1 MNIVRPYQPAVVT
14 RLAGLILIATLCAI
28 AVYPQAQPKEIA
40 VTIDDLPLNGPR
52 FELARLRLMTS
63 KLLAGIKSNHI
74 PVVGFVNESLL
85 YVPGE
90 TDARIALLRSWADAG
105 VDLGNHTFAH
115 VGFKDTSLADYEA
128 DFVRGESITRSILKD
143 KGRRPEYFRHP
154 FLQMGPTK
162 EIEQSFEDFLAARGY
177 RIAPITID
185 IMDWMFRVAY
195 LNARNEKD
203 SVAMQKISVEYL
215 AFAREKFGF
224 CERVAAEL
232 FGRQIKHILLLHANE
247 LNADNFDRLVKV
259 IKDRGYRFITLSEA
273 LKDPVYQFPDQYK
286 PTSDWLNLWSFSKG
300 KPFAVPVPP
309 ESIQRIYSDSLKRSG

>member
-1 MNIVRPYQPAVVT
+1 MSLVGLHTAVVK
-14 RLAGLILIATLCAI
+14 RLGGLVLVVALSTIAT
-28 AVYPQAQPKEIA
+28 YPQASPKELA

-52 FELARLRLMTS
+52 FDLARLQIMTN

-115 VGFKDTSLADYEA
+115 VGFKDTSLADYED
-128 DFVRGESITRSILKD
+128 DFLRGESITRSILKD
-143 KGRRPEYFRHP
+143 KGRKPEYFRHP

-162 EIEQSFEDFLAARGY
+162 ELEQSFENFLAARGY

-203 SVAMQKISVEYL
+203 AVAMEKISGEYL
-215 AFAREKFGF
+215 AFAREKF
-224 CERVAAEL
+224 
-232 FGRQIKHILLLHANE
+232 
-247 LNADNFDRLVKV
+247 
-259 IKDRGYRFITLSEA
+259 
-273 LKDPVYQFPDQYK
+273 
-286 PTSDWLNLWSFSKG
+286 
-300 KPFAVPVPP
+300 
-309 ESIQRIYSDSLKRSG
+309 